1 MDIKLLKVTEKER
14 GKFMNLTV
22 LIWTLSQ
29 ADPESKIWL
38 QEIF

>member
-1 MDIKLLKVTEKER
+1 MEIKLLKVTEKER
-14 GKFMNLTV
+14 GKFMNLTA
-22 LIWTLSQ
+22 LIWIPSQ